1 LLRNNKR
8 EEFKMTTLK
17 DFTLYEDIGSG
28 AYSKV
33 HKIKRKDDG
42 QVYAL
47 KKVFLSKLSDKEK
60 ENALNEVRILASV
73 SSENVVSYKEAFFET
88 TPSALCI
95 VMEYADGGDLYEK
108 IKQLKKKGARFSEE
122 QIWNIFIQVVKGLKA
137 LHAHKVL
144 HRDLKCANVFLN
156 KDGTV
161 KLGDLNVSKVAKAGL
176 VYTQT
181 GTPYYASPEVWQD
194 KPYDSKSDIWSLGVV
209 LYEMCTLNPPFTDTS
224 MQGLCKKVMKGV
236 YSSIP
241 ARYSKDLSS
250 LIATLLQV
258 SPGKRPSCSQIL
270 HMPALEEHLLDEDDY
285 EICQELLNTIKFPR
299 NIKAMNNKLPKSQ
312 YKDDGDLISKVPTTI
327 KPEMPT
333 KSSHPVLPHYKSND
347 NVPSDVQKEIDKYEA
362 IAEIERKYGGN
373 NTRTGKKNRQIPKT
387 TPSSNN
393 SVPNIYI
400 KYKNEAR
407 IIAADSLK
415 KKHSYRELK
424 DKYSSRAKEVE
435 KVEKH
440 EQLLLHKR
448 VVNGVVSNNS
458 IELPSI
464 HRDRNNYHYQEP
476 SPSIKKYNI
485 MNHANSKS
493 EDYRD
498 SARKVEYKPVN
509 VVKHNHR
516 LPTTTKA
523 LDNLSIDLKD
533 QRKNRI
539 LQHAREIR
547 EAVSLN
553 KERATGALTRVSD
566 NSAIYAASIPK
577 WWG

>member
-1 LLRNNKR
+1 
-8 EEFKMTTLK
+8 MTTLK
-17 DFTLYEDIGSG
+17 DFTIYEDIGSG

-88 TPSALCI
+88 TPSSLCI

-224 MQGLCKKVMKGV
+224 MQGLSKKVMKGV

-312 YKDDGDLISKVPTTI
+312 YKDDGDLISKVPSTI

-333 KSSHPVLPHYKSND
+333 KSSHLVLPHYKSND

-387 TPSSNN
+387 TPSSN
-393 SVPNIYI
+393 
-400 KYKNEAR
+400 

-415 KKHSYRELK
+415 KKNSYRELK

-435 KVEKH
+435 EIEKRDR
-440 EQLLLHKR
+440 LLLHKR

-458 IELPSI
+458 FELPSI

-485 MNHANSKS
+485 MNHMNSKS

-523 LDNLSIDLKD
+523 LDNLTIDLKD

-553 KERATGALTRVSD
+553 KERATGALTRVTD
-566 NSAIYAASIPK
+566 KSAIYAASIPK

>member
-1 LLRNNKR
+1 LLCNNKR

-137 LHAHKVL
+137 LHSHKVL

-194 KPYDSKSDIWSLGVV
+194 KPYDSKSDMWSLGVV

-236 YSSIP
+236 YASIP

-312 YKDDGDLISKVPTTI
+312 YKDDGDLISKVPSTI

-347 NVPSDVQKEIDKYEA
+347 NVPSDVQKELDKYEA

-373 NTRTGKKNRQIPKT
+373 NTRTGKKSRQIPKT

-435 KVEKH
+435 EIEKR
-440 EQLLLHKR
+440 EKLILHKR
-448 VVNGVVSNNS
+448 VVNGVLSNNS
-458 IELPSI
+458 YELPSI

-476 SPSIKKYNI
+476 SIKKYNI
-485 MNHANSKS
+485 MNHMNSKS

-509 VVKHNHR
+509 VIKHNYR

-553 KERATGALTRVSD
+553 KERATGALTRVTD

>member
-1 LLRNNKR
+1 
-8 EEFKMTTLK
+8 
-17 DFTLYEDIGSG
+17 
-28 AYSKV
+28 
-33 HKIKRKDDG
+33 
-42 QVYAL
+42 
-47 KKVFLSKLSDKEK
+47 
-60 ENALNEVRILASV
+60 
-73 SSENVVSYKEAFFET
+73 VVSYKEAFFET
-88 TPSALCI
+88 SPSSLCI
-95 VMEYADGGDLYEK
+95 VMELANGGDLYEK
-108 IKQLKKKGARFSEE
+108 IKQLKKKGSSFSEE

-137 LHAHKVL
+137 LHSHKVL

-224 MQGLCKKVMKGV
+224 MQGLCKKVMKGN
-236 YSSIP
+236 YPSIP

-258 SPGKRPSCSQIL
+258 SPSKRPSCSQIL
-270 HMPALEEHLLDEDDY
+270 HMPALEEHLLEEDDY

-299 NIKAMNNKLPKSQ
+299 NIKTLNNRLPKSQ
-312 YKDDGDLISKVPTTI
+312 YKDDGELLSKSPSNI
-327 KPEMPT
+327 KPELAT
-333 KSSHPVLPHYKSND
+333 KNSQPVFSQYKSTD
-347 NVPSDVQKEIDKYEA
+347 NASRDSQRELDKYEA

-373 NTRTGKKNRQIPKT
+373 KSRTGKKHRQIPKT

-393 SVPNIYI
+393 GIPNIYV
-400 KYKNEAR
+400 KYTKEAR
-407 IIAADSLK
+407 EIAESHK
-415 KKHSYRELK
+415 KKNYQELK
-424 DKYSSRAKEVE
+424 QKYSQRAKEVE
-435 KVEKH
+435 EIEKR
-440 EQLLLHKR
+440 EKLLLHKR
-448 VVNGVVSNNS
+448 VANGVSSNNS
-458 IELPSI
+458 YELPNINKERS
-464 HRDRNNYHYQEP
+464 NYHYDVP
-476 SPSIKKYNI
+476 SLRKYNAI
-485 MNHANSKS
+485 SHLNSKS

-498 SARKVEYKPVN
+498 SVQESVFRPVQ
-509 VVKHNHR
+509 VIKHNYR

-523 LDNLSIDLKD
+523 MDNLSIDDKD
-533 QRKNRI
+533 HRKNRI

-553 KERATGALTRVSD
+553 RERATGAITRVSD
-566 NSAIYAASIPK
+566 NSAIYAPAVPK